1 MRFLTTIAFLVV
13 FGLNFAKA
21 QKFGYID
28 TNFILGKMPEYAKA
42 QSEIDQLSA
51 GWQKEVEDMSRNV
64 ENLYSS
70 LKAEEVLL
78 TDEMKA
84 ERLDGIHKKEAELKE
99 YQRKVFGFGGLFF
112 LKKQELIKPLQDK
125 VFEAVEKV
133 AKQNRLA
140 IVFDKSGELVMIY
153 TDPRHDYTDFV
164 LEELGLGDPNDKI
177 KCPPDEI
184 CPRILNDVAVLRNL
198 WPDNTCN
205 RHAESRFCRLG
216 LYLQS
221 NAGIQTD

>member
-1 MRFLTTIAFLVV
+1 MKVFAAIALFSFL
-13 FGLNFAKA
+13 GLNFANA

-28 TNFILGKMPEYAKA
+28 TNFILSKMPEYAKA
-42 QSEIDQLSA
+42 QSEIDQLSS
-51 GWQKEVEDMSRNV
+51 GWQKEVEDMTRNV
-64 ENLYSS
+64 EALYSS

-78 TDEMKA
+78 TDEMKT
-84 ERLDGIHKKEAELKE
+84 ERLEAIHKKEAEAKE

-125 VFEAVEKV
+125 VWDAVEKV

-140 IVFDKSGELVMIY
+140 IIFDKSSELVMIY

-177 KCPPDEI
+177 K
-184 CPRILNDVAVLRNL
+184 
-198 WPDNTCN
+198 
-205 RHAESRFCRLG
+205 
-216 LYLQS
+216 
-221 NAGIQTD
+221 

>member
-1 MRFLTTIAFLVV
+1 MRITAIFVGLFV
-13 FGLNFAKA
+13 FGLNFAEG

-28 TNFILGKMPEYAKA
+28 TNFILSKMPEYLKA
-42 QSEIDQLSA
+42 QSEIEQLSA
-51 GWQKEVEDMSRNV
+51 GWQKEVEEMQRGV
-64 ENLYSS
+64 ELAYVA

-78 TDEMKA
+78 TEEMKE
-84 ERLDGIHKKEAELKE
+84 ERLTTIKKKETELKE

-125 VFEAVEKV
+125 VWEAVEKV

-164 LEELGLGDPNDKI
+164 LEALGLGDPNDKI
-177 KCPPDEI
+177 K
-184 CPRILNDVAVLRNL
+184 
-198 WPDNTCN
+198 
-205 RHAESRFCRLG
+205 
-216 LYLQS
+216 
-221 NAGIQTD
+221 

>member
-1 MRFLTTIAFLVV
+1 MEVNSTLQLDSKFVKKLKLFATIALFVV
-13 FGLNFAKA
+13 FGSNFADG

-28 TNFILGKMPEYAKA
+28 TNFVLSKMPEYAKA
-42 QSEIDQLSA
+42 QSEIDQLSS
-51 GWQKEVEDMSRNV
+51 GWQKEVEDMSKNV
-64 ENLYSS
+64 ETLYSS

-78 TDEMKA
+78 TDEMKG
-84 ERLDGIHKKEAELKE
+84 ERIDVIHKKEAEMKE

-140 IVFDKSGELVMIY
+140 IIFDKSGELVMIY

-177 KCPPDEI
+177 K
-184 CPRILNDVAVLRNL
+184 
-198 WPDNTCN
+198 
-205 RHAESRFCRLG
+205 
-216 LYLQS
+216 
-221 NAGIQTD
+221 

>member
-1 MRFLTTIAFLVV
+1 MRFLATLAVITL
-13 FGLNFAKA
+13 FGLNFANG

-28 TNFILGKMPEYAKA
+28 TNFILSKMPEYSKA

-64 ENLYSS
+64 ETLYAS

-78 TDEMKA
+78 TDEMKG
-84 ERLDGIHKKEAELKE
+84 ERLDLIHKREAELKE

-164 LEELGLGDPNDKI
+164 LEELGLGDPNDKV
-177 KCPPDEI
+177 K
-184 CPRILNDVAVLRNL
+184 
-198 WPDNTCN
+198 
-205 RHAESRFCRLG
+205 
-216 LYLQS
+216 
-221 NAGIQTD
+221 